1 MGADVQKCA
10 VVRRI
15 SGNARIDPKLVADAD
30 FDIACSVL
38 AASIRIALADPQ
50 KRADYEAWLVKYRE
64 RTTPRTREGR

>member
-1 MGADVQKCA
+1 MQKCA

-64 RTTPRTREGR
+64 RTTPRTGEGR